1 MATVTMYDIIMNTPT
16 VALWV
21 PKRVDAHPAM
31 VETLGFA
38 DSPRGRQVLIRG
50 LGVKKQWVPMS
61 EVRVLPRSKKVHTVS
76 WVDVVGFPKRRG

>member
-1 MATVTMYDIIMNTPT
+1 MATVTMYDIAMNMPT

-21 PKRVDAHPAM
+21 PQGVDAHPAM

-50 LGVKKQWVPMS
+50 LGVKKQWVPLD
-61 EVRVLPRSKKVHTVS
+61 EIQVIRRNERVKMVS
-76 WVDVVGFPKRRG
+76 WLGVVQFPERRG